1 MTFMRY
7 EEKSFDLPSLSGIS
21 DQQMEMHLGLY
32 SGYVKHV
39 NHILEKVE
47 ELSKDPEKNK
57 YEISELRRRFG
68 FEFNGMRN
76 HEHYFGDISGG
87 AKELPSDS
95 QLATALEHQFGSF
108 ENWMKEFK
116 QIAGSVRGSGWTF
129 LMYDKSAEQL
139 LNVWVTEHHLG
150 QFTELQPIVALD
162 MWEHAYMVDYL
173 PGDKGK
179 YIDAYLESINWEHV
193 ADKFKTL
200 A

>member
-1 MTFMRY
+1 MQY

-21 DQQMEMHLGLY
+21 DEQIEMHLGLY

-39 NHILEKVE
+39 NHILEKVD

-87 AKELPSDS
+87 AKELPGDS

-108 ENWMKEFK
+108 ENWLKEFK
-116 QIAGSVRGSGWTF
+116 HVAGSVRGSGWTF
-129 LMYDKSAEQL
+129 LMYDKSVGQL

-193 ADKFKTL
+193 ADKFKAL